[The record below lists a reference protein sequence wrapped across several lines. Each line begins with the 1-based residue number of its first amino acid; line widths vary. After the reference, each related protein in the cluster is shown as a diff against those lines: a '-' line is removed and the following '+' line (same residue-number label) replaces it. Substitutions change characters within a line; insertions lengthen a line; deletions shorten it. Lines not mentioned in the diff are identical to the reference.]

1 MNRKNIVIGVILLIA
16 AAGSFVYVLIKQP
29 DQTPIISQVN
39 KTYDS
44 VVEANNQFALD
55 LYQKYR
61 SKEGNLM
68 FSPYSIS
75 SALAMTYE
83 GAKGQTAE
91 EMQRVLHLP
100 GDSVVRRSEY
110 SGIYDWLNKANKPY
124 KLSTANALWAQK
136 DYPFESDFF
145 GIVEKY
151 YGGKVTNLDFR
162 SDTENSRKTINK
174 WVEDKT
180 YERIQ
185 DLIPEGFL
193 TPTTRLVLTNA
204 LYFNASW
211 LSQFEAGETDDQDFK
226 TASGTSVKA
235 RMMHMTAYY
244 NYSETGALQILEKP
258 YLGDDIS
265 MLIILPKNNN
275 IGSLENAI
283 STANLAG
290 WKKNMKLEYVKLSL
304 PKYKYENKYF
314 MAKDLKE
321 MGRFQQNE
329 RSRRAIHRRCYPPDI
344 HRSQRN
350 GNRSSGGDSGGHET
364 YRGFPGHP
372 YPADTKDI
380 QRRPPVH
387 IRNPGK
393 GERKHFVYGK
403 GNGSEQIETKDR
415 LFHHA
420 DNLMGSFND

>member
-321 MGRFQQNE
+321 MGMPTAFSRQADFSRMSEAEELYIDDVIHQTFIEVSETGTEAAAATAVVMRPTGASPGIRIPPIPKIFNADHPFIFVIQE
-329 RSRRAIHRRCYPPDI
+329 RES
-344 HRSQRN
+344 
-350 GNRSSGGDSGGHET
+350 GN
-364 YRGFPGHP
+364 
-372 YPADTKDI
+372 I
-380 QRRPPVH
+380 
-387 IRNPGK
+387 
-393 GERKHFVYGK
+393 
-403 GNGSEQIETKDR
+403 
-415 LFHHA
+415 LF
-420 DNLMGSFND
+420 MGRVTDPSK